1 MTLRARLTLW
11 YCGLLAG
18 VLIVFGT
25 TVYTLLSYSLT
36 QQVNSALLTTADDI
50 RGTALRTME
59 GSIVL
64 PRLALDLTADVK
76 VQLWSADGQPLG
88 EAAAV
93 DPVLAGI
100 GLRPEDLNMTSATFR
115 NAMFEGSSYRVLI
128 YPLLVQ
134 PENRL
139 VGYLQLAHSLDT
151 VDRARENLLSLLVV
165 GGILAVGFAGLVG
178 WTTASAALRPID
190 RVTET
195 ALHITRADDLSRRIP
210 RAGPPR
216 GEIDRLAL
224 AFNETLERL
233 EGLFETQ
240 RRFLADVSH
249 ELRTPLTTIRGNVDL
264 IRRMGT
270 ADAESLEAI
279 TGEVDRMTR
288 MVNDLLLLAQAESG
302 RLPLAQDEIELDTLM
317 LEVFKQAKLLAGEG
331 LKVEIG
337 REDQVRVMGDRD
349 RLKQVLL
356 NLVANAMDNTP
367 PGGKVTLALA
377 CVEGWARLTVSDT
390 GRGIP
395 QEELPHIFERFY
407 RIDSARKR
415 NQHGGAGLGLS
426 IAYWITRAHKGRLEV
441 ASEPGKGATFSVWLP
456 RTAGEC
462 ERPEPVYA
470 SVAEAARPQR

>member
-1 MTLRARLTLW
+1 
-11 YCGLLAG
+11 
-18 VLIVFGT
+18 
-25 TVYTLLSYSLT
+25 
-36 QQVNSALLTTADDI
+36 
-50 RGTALRTME
+50 ME

-76 VQLWSADGQPLG
+76 VQLWSSDGQPLG
-88 EAAAV
+88 EAEGI

-100 GLRPEDLNMTSATFR
+100 GLRPEDLGMTSAEFH
-115 NAMFEGSSYRVLI
+115 NAMLEGSNYRVLI

-134 PENRL
+134 PEDRL
-139 VGYLQLAHSLDT
+139 VGYLQLARSMDT
-151 VDRARENLLSLLVV
+151 VDRARENLLFLLVV

-178 WTTASAALRPID
+178 WTTAGAALRPID
-190 RVTET
+190 KVTET

-210 RAGPPR
+210 LTGPPR

-264 IRRMGT
+264 IRRMGS

-317 LEVFKQAKLLAGEG
+317 LEVFKQAKLLAGDG
-331 LKVEIG
+331 LRVEIG
-337 REDQVRVMGDRD
+337 REDQVRVQGDRD

-356 NLVANAMDNTP
+356 NLVANAVDNTP
-367 PGGKVTLALA
+367 AGGKVTLALA
-377 CVEGWARLTVSDT
+377 CVEGWARLTISDT

-395 QEELPHIFERFY
+395 QEELPHVFERFY
-407 RIDSARKR
+407 RIDTARKR
-415 NQHGGAGLGLS
+415 NHHGGAGLGLS
-426 IAYWITRAHKGRLEV
+426 IAYWITRAHRGRLEV

-456 RTAGEC
+456 RTEEER
-462 ERPEPVYA
+462 ERPDPVYA
-470 SVAEAARPQR
+470 SPDKPAEAAR